1 MNTIETLYAAFLKSR
16 SVSIDSRK
24 IEKGSLFFALKGDN
38 TDGNKFVV
46 KALESGA
53 AFAVADDPE
62 IPEQQG
68 IIKVENS
75 LVALQ
80 ELAKM
85 HRKNLKAKVIGITGS
100 NGKTTTKELISRVLS
115 RKYKVSFTQGN
126 LNNHIGVPLSILKIT
141 DETEIAVIEM
151 GANHQGEI
159 AALSRIAQ
167 PHYGI
172 ITNIGKAHLEGFG
185 GFVGV
190 INGKSE
196 LYAYIDDHDGMLFVN
211 ASNPLLDKLSANINR
226 FTFGEE
232 QLAQVYG
239 ELIAADPYLT
249 FVYEYQ
255 NRQALVETKLIGNY
269 NFENLLAAAAIG
281 SYFEVEQA
289 EIVDALATYKSSNS
303 RSQQIETAH
312 NKLVMDAY
320 NANPVSMQAA
330 IKNFDQ
336 ICGKRSAVILGD
348 MLELGTESDYEHA
361 EILKLLTDLDF
372 KNVFLVGPLFGHV
385 YAGDDWLHFKQ
396 VDELVKHLEE
406 NHLRGYDILLKGSRG
421 IKLEKVLPLL

>member
-24 IEKGSLFFALKGDN
+24 IEKGSLFFALKGDH
-38 TDGNKFVV
+38 TDGNKYAY
-46 KALESGA
+46 KALETGA
-53 AFAVADDPE
+53 AFAVVDDTEMPVKE
-62 IPEQQG
+62 G

-75 LVALQ
+75 LTTLQ

-85 HRKNLKAKVIGITGS
+85 HRRKLKAKIIGITGS
-100 NGKTTTKELISRVLS
+100 NGKTTSKELISRVLS
-115 RKYKVSFTQGN
+115 KKYKVSFTQGN

-141 DETEIAVIEM
+141 EDTEIAVIEM

-185 GFVGV
+185 GFIGV

-196 LYAYIDDHDGMLFVN
+196 LYAYIDDHEGMLFVN
-211 ASNPLLDKLSANINR
+211 TSNPLLAKLSANIHR
-226 FTFGEE
+226 FTYGEE
-232 QLAQVYG
+232 SNAQLYG
-239 ELIAADPYLT
+239 ELIAADPFLT
-249 FVYEYQ
+249 FVFEYQ

-269 NFENLLAAAAIG
+269 NFENLLSAAAIG
-281 SYFEVEQA
+281 SYFEVDQTA
-289 EIVDALATYKSSNS
+289 IVDALATYHADNS
-303 RSQQIETAH
+303 RSQQIETPH
-312 NKLVMDAY
+312 NKLIMDAY

-330 IKNFDQ
+330 IKNFDR

-348 MLELGTESDYEHA
+348 MLELGSESDHEHA
-361 EILKLLTDLDF
+361 EILKLLTDLDY
-372 KNVFLVGPLFGHV
+372 KKVFLVGPLFGRV

-396 VDELVKHLEE
+396 VDELVQHLQE

-421 IKLEKVLPLL
+421 MQLEKVLPLL